1 MVLFKKIIYT
11 DCPTAGSTA
20 GSTTGRMP
28 VGRAQCSFRRGGRRG
43 GGVLKT
49 EIFLKARTKKL

>member
-20 GSTTGRMP
+20 GRMLA
-28 VGRAQCSFRRGGRRG
+28 GRAGTALLPYGREEGGLRKESF
-43 GGVLKT
+43 
-49 EIFLKARTKKL
+49 ES